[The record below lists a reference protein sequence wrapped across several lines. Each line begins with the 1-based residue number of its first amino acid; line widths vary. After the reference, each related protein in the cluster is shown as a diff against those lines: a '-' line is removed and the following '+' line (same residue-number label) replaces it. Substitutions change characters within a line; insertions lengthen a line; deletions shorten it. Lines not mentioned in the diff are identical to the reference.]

1 MTKFV
6 FTISHPAELNPKT
19 AGQLV
24 KEALGCTGRVT
35 IRKGEKSGD
44 AKLIFHVLSLSIKP
58 GVEVEL
64 SVEGEKEEEEIRQ
77 LQEFVNEYLR

>member
-24 KEALGCTGRVT
+24 KEALGCTGRVNKAWGGSGAFGG
-35 IRKGEKSGD
+35 RGKGRGRDSTT
-44 AKLIFHVLSLSIKP
+44 ARVC
-58 GVEVEL
+58 
-64 SVEGEKEEEEIRQ
+64 Q
-77 LQEFVNEYLR
+77 